1 MEVSPWI
8 GSIHRAKIRTF
19 RLEASG
25 KGTTLESRL
34 EEHSHGREHGVSVWT
49 WPWVGVENGKVENRE
64 RKFKVDG
71 GRKWISSRIS
81 EEASCKV
88 KFTKPVMK
96 TGC

>member
-1 MEVSPWI
+1 
-8 GSIHRAKIRTF
+8 
-19 RLEASG
+19 
-25 KGTTLESRL
+25 
-34 EEHSHGREHGVSVWT
+34 
-49 WPWVGVENGKVENRE
+49 VGVENGKVENRE